1 MIKIFVVDDHKIVR
15 DGIKAMLLGH
25 NGYKFSG
32 ESATGYKA
40 MELMKKNPADVL
52 ILDINLPEASGLEL
66 IEEFLSRFP
75 GLKIIMLT
83 ANIDEESV
91 TASIKAGAH
100 GFLHKDTSEEE
111 FLMAIDTVF
120 RTNEPFFG
128 ERISQII
135 YKSFVSKTRN
145 SSDPCTKTQ
154 TLTAREQEVLKM
166 LADGQN
172 CSQIADVLFISSRT
186 VETHKKHLMEK
197 LELKNLADIV
207 KYAIKNG
214 LTQ

>member
-1 MIKIFVVDDHKIVR
+1 
-15 DGIKAMLLGH
+15 
-25 NGYKFSG
+25 
-32 ESATGYKA
+32 
-40 MELMKKNPADVL
+40 
-52 ILDINLPEASGLEL
+52 
-66 IEEFLSRFP
+66 
-75 GLKIIMLT
+75 
-83 ANIDEESV
+83 
-91 TASIKAGAH
+91 
-100 GFLHKDTSEEE
+100 
-111 FLMAIDTVF
+111 MAIDTVF